1 MITKTTKKALASEL
15 GISRR
20 SLYYQSKLEIKDWQ
34 LKTKIEEVLSQP
46 HCHSY
51 GHKRLANEL
60 KVNKKRVLRVMKKF
74 GIKPYRRRGR
84 KYRKAKD
91 SGNIYPNLLLTT
103 TPQHIN
109 HIWVSDFTHIGFHG
123 KWIYLATVMDILS
136 REIVG
141 FSILTSHSVQLVM
154 NALLMAV
161 VQSGKSP
168 EIIHSD
174 QGSEYRSK
182 PYTKLVAELDINQ
195 SMSRKG
201 CPWENGYQESFYN
214 QFKIDLGD
222 PNRFGDLGE
231 LVAAIYRQ
239 IHLYNTKR
247 IHSALKMSPRQYILK
262 TLTNL

>member
-1 MITKTTKKALASEL
+1 MVTKTTKKALALEL

-20 SLYYQSKLEIKDWQ
+20 SLYYQSKLTTKDWQ
-34 LKTKIEEVLSQP
+34 LKIQIEEILNKP

-51 GHKRLANEL
+51 GHKRLAEEL
-60 KVNKKRVLRVMKKF
+60 KINKKRVLRVMKKF

-84 KYRKAKD
+84 KYRKPKEIG
-91 SGNIYPNLLLTT
+91 STYPNLLLTNL
-103 TPQHIN
+103 PRRLN

-123 KWIYLATVMDILS
+123 RWVYMATVMDILS

-141 FSILTSHSVQLVM
+141 FSILTGHSVQLIT
-154 NALLMAV
+154 NALLMAA
-161 VQSGKSP
+161 VQRGCS

-174 QGSEYRSK
+174 QGSEYKSK
-182 PYTKLVAELDINQ
+182 TYTKLVLRLSIKQ
-195 SMSRKG
+195 SMSRKAS
-201 CPWENGYQESFYN
+201 PWENGYQESFYN

-231 LVAAIYRQ
+231 LVAAIYQQ

-262 TLTNL
+262 ILNNS